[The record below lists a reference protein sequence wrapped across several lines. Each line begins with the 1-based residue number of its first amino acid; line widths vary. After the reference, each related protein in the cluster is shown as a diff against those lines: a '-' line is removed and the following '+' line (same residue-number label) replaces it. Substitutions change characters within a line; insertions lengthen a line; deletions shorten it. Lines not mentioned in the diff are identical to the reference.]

1 MDKLWQVSAEWTRG
15 EEQRDHSLI
24 KSVIPD
30 AELLLVLN
38 GHLRLLAPKR
48 CGTYA
53 FLFGSMRE
61 GVSQSGSLPK
71 EWNGTPSKRV
81 NPSRGRSALGNGISF
96 LSS

>member
-24 KSVIPD
+24 KRVIPD

-71 EWNGTPSKRV
+71 EWNVKV
-81 NPSRGRSALGNGISF
+81 CLG
-96 LSS
+96 LSSGALAVMTQQSTSPWVL